1 VDNKGKKGKLLPFT
15 VDQAVKRPSQQ
26 TDVRHKPDRNVNANI
41 PGDFKDDTR
50 EIKHDREQKPLK
62 GAYDHRL
69 FDRQSA
75 NNKPSEARK
84 HGGGAGNIGSL
95 RDELNQDKIFARVK
109 EEGDEPVDET
119 PKIPEKPSLTLD
131 QYYLQQGISI
141 ESLEKQLSK
150 EEHKKKTGPV
160 DAEWISKEKLTLMKT
175 KEDTKDDEPD
185 RKPAVTRSND
195 HKVQSAPEQELLGKD
210 FYYEGFKSGLAR
222 DERRPVRDDK

>member
-1 VDNKGKKGKLLPFT
+1 
-15 VDQAVKRPSQQ
+15 
-26 TDVRHKPDRNVNANI
+26 VNAYI

-69 FDRQSA
+69 FDRHSA

-84 HGGGAGNIGSL
+84 HGGGAGNIGNMH
-95 RDELNQDKIFARVK
+95 DELNQDKIFARVK
-109 EEGDEPVDET
+109 EDGNEVVDET

-131 QYYLQQGISI
+131 QYYQQQGISI
-141 ESLEKQLSK
+141 ESLEKQLSR

-160 DAEWISKEKLTLMKT
+160 NAEWISKEKLTLMTT
-175 KEDTKDDEPD
+175 KEDTKDQEQD
-185 RKPAVTRSND
+185 RKPAPTKSND
-195 HKVQSAPEQELLGKD
+195 HKVELAPEHELLGNH

-222 DERRPVRDDK
+222 E